1 MAPPPESSFVQN
13 QSLWGPGCAS
23 RERVHS
29 TRPMAPLR
37 TDSRA
42 FSVFGV

>member
-13 QSLWGPGCAS
+13 QSLWGPGWAS
-23 RERVHS
+23 RERAQS
-29 TRPMAPLR
+29 TRPIAPFR

-42 FSVFGV
+42 FSVLGV

>member
-23 RERVHS
+23 RERAHS
-29 TRPMAPLR
+29 TRPIAPFR

-42 FSVFGV
+42 FRVFGV